1 MEFIEKYKAFLKEQ
15 REILVENQFVSFAE
29 ENGIRPTIKLRK
41 SFVKLVNL
49 LDTDYNMDTI
59 NATTFLFD
67 FLRAMQE
74 PKERE
79 LKKVVNNFCSFVLT
93 VGCGNTPTHRRIRQI
108 YSKGI
113 LDSLD
118 GMTID
123 DSVKKSANFKTEWV
137 TTLKQQLNT
146 K

>member
-1 MEFIEKYKAFLKEQ
+1 MKEQ
-15 REILVENQFVSFAE
+15 RELLVENQFVSFAE

-93 VGCGNTPTHRRIRQI
+93 AGCGNTPTHRRIRQI

>member
-1 MEFIEKYKAFLKEQ
+1 VEFIKKYKAFLKEQ
-15 REILVENQFVSFAE
+15 RENLVENQFVSFAE
-29 ENGIRPTIKLRK
+29 ENGIRPTVKLRK
-41 SFVKLVNL
+41 AFVKLVNL

-59 NATTFLFD
+59 NSTTFLFD
-67 FLRAMQE
+67 FLRAMRK

-79 LKKVVNNFCSFVLT
+79 LKKAVHNFCSFILT
-93 VGCGNTPTHRRIRQI
+93 AGCGNTPNHRRIRQI

-118 GMTID
+118 GMIID
-123 DSVKKSANFKTEWV
+123 ESVKKSDNFKTEWV
-137 TTLKQQLNT
+137 ATLKQQLNT